1 MDKDVLKC
9 IPKGRVAGKRGMGSY
24 HGRECPFSA
33 GILCKSENECGKEKK
48 GLSPHCCFS
57 SKDDFHISHGK
68 IRQRNSRSEYC
79 MGRCEMR
86 KSSVQFKD
94 GKVYE
99 GKWKVR
105 AETGR
110 DELKELN
117 MKAQV

>member
-1 MDKDVLKC
+1 MITEENALFQLGFYV
-9 IPKGRVAGKRGMGSY
+9 RVRTNVA
-24 HGRECPFSA
+24 
-33 GILCKSENECGKEKK
+33 KK

-94 GKVYE
+94 GKV
-99 GKWKVR
+99 
-105 AETGR
+105 
-110 DELKELN
+110 
-117 MKAQV
+117 